1 MCKINSAKSLL
12 YCPPLQCYLY
22 LILLEKKQYQTIL
35 KMCRSSFCTE
45 KCIVDSR
52 NLPIKTL
59 IPELIIGMSLILE
72 WSKLVSI
79 GPQ

>member
-12 YCPPLQCYLY
+12 YSPPLQCYLY

-52 NLPIKTL
+52 NLPIKNSYSGIDYWHVL
-59 IPELIIGMSLILE
+59 NLGM
-72 WSKLVSI
+72 V
-79 GPQ
+79 